1 MVKTFQTPTGAKEIF
16 FAGSS
21 KFNPNF
27 NIELNELLN
36 ECLASSSTK
45 PVWMRFHLSDIANQ
59 APIIYNLLKDDY
71 RYTLVGQ
78 GPTNLSHIALE
89 AYWIEENNYS
99 KITKEISQFSSKVAL
114 QNYTLSYFA
123 KDFTNE
129 VGSFDETNAEFN
141 YTKDYLAKNNAT
153 IYNNLLR
160 TWIYCRD
167 IDNNYA
173 GLVKARRELFTKEN
187 LISTTHY
194 IASTGIEA
202 LSYPFN
208 RLVTMDNFMLTGHQ
222 EEQVIYLKAL
232 ENLSPTALYGV
243 TFERATKVCFQD
255 RACFFISGT
264 ASIDKEGNILYLTDV
279 VKQTKRAIEN
289 IQALLAEGNGSLD
302 NLMQVVVYL
311 RDMADANLVES
322 VLASVLS
329 SKIPRIMVKAPVCR
343 PGWLVEIEGI
353 ALKEELN
360 PKFAPFA

>member
-16 FAGSS
+16 FAGTSV
-21 KFNPNF
+21 FNLNF
-27 NIELNELLN
+27 KVELEDLLST
-36 ECLASSSTK
+36 CLASSKTK

-59 APIIYNLLKDDY
+59 GPIIYDLLKDNY

-89 AYWIEENNYS
+89 AYWIEENSNS
-99 KITKEISQFSSKVAL
+99 KITKEISQFSSTCHL

-129 VGSFDETNAEFN
+129 VGSCDETNAEFEYVRN
-141 YTKDYLAKNNAT
+141 YLAKNNSN

-173 GLVKARRELFTKEN
+173 GLVKARRELFTEEN
-187 LISTTHY
+187 LTANTHY

-208 RLVTMDNFMLTGHQ
+208 RLVTMDNFMLVGHK

-232 ENLSPTALYGV
+232 ENLSPTAIYGV
-243 TFERATKVCFQD
+243 TFERATKIEEVNLNYGLRFPTNRKPYKD
-255 RACFFISGT
+255 PPKPIS
-264 ASIDKEGNILYLTDV
+264 
-279 VKQTKRAIEN
+279 
-289 IQALLAEGNGSLD
+289 
-302 NLMQVVVYL
+302 
-311 RDMADANLVES
+311 
-322 VLASVLS
+322 LS
-329 SKIPRIMVKAPVCR
+329 SFIFRYKLRFKEAKAFYTYPNINEETNEIMY
-343 PGWLVEIEGI
+343 
-353 ALKEELN
+353 N
-360 PKFAPFA
+360 PLIDNY

>member
-16 FAGSS
+16 FAGTS
-21 KFNPNF
+21 KFNQNF
-27 NIELNELLN
+27 SIELENLLAD
-36 ECLASSSTK
+36 CFASSNTK

-59 APIIYNLLKDDY
+59 APVIYDLLKDNY
-71 RYTLVGQ
+71 RYTIVGQ
-78 GPTNLSHIALE
+78 GPTNLAHIGLE
-89 AYWIEENNYS
+89 AYWIEENSDN
-99 KITKEISQFSSKVAL
+99 KIEKSISQFSSTCQLK
-114 QNYTLSYFA
+114 NYTLSYFA

-129 VGSFDETNAEFN
+129 VGSFDETNAEFL
-141 YTKDYLAKNNAT
+141 YVKDYLAKNNANM
-153 IYNNLLR
+153 YNNLLR

-187 LISTTHY
+187 LTADTHY

-208 RLVTMDNFMLTGHQ
+208 RLVTMDNFMLTGHK

-232 ENLSPTALYGV
+232 ENLSPTAIYGV
-243 TFERATKVCFQD
+243 TFERATKVCYQD

-264 ASIDKEGNILYLTDV
+264 ASIDKYGNILHLTDV
-279 VKQTKRAIEN
+279 VKQTYRAVEN
-289 IQALLAEGNGSLD
+289 IAALLEEGKGSID
-302 NLMQVVVYL
+302 NLVQLVVYV
-311 RDMADANLVES
+311 RDMADAPLVEN
-322 VLASVLS
+322 VLS
-329 SKIPRIMVKAPVCR
+329 QILPASLPRIMVKGPVRR

-360 PKFAPFA
+360 PNFAPFA